1 MMAGSDPRV
10 LGWGHWVS
18 IGIIFFL
25 SGTLSLV
32 YQVLWMKELSLLFGS
47 TAQATATTLTA
58 FFLGLAVGGWTWGR
72 IAPRLRRPLRAY
84 GMLELGIA
92 GCVLFYFVL
101 FDLYGLVYPVLA
113 QEIGHR
119 REVLLIVK
127 FLLGIIVLFPASFL
141 MGGTLPVLGQHMVR
155 TPETLGLGGSALYT
169 VNTLGAALGAYLAG
183 FHLPPLLG
191 FDLTY
196 LLAAGVNGL
205 LAAIVLAAS
214 RRAAPTRLEPAVAR
228 TMAAGPAPMALDR
241 IWALAFATGFV
252 TLALEVLWVQMFAQ
266 VLHNSVFTFAII
278 LITFLFA
285 LAAGAALAHNLI
297 LWRLSPRTTVCLL
310 LVAGGVLVAVTPHL
324 FYVLTDGLT
333 AIGSRQGWVGYQ
345 IRVFALAGM
354 VILLPTVVL
363 GAVFPYLMKLSE
375 AHGRGAGWTLGRLA
389 AANTVGAILGSL
401 VAGFLLLGWVGLW
414 SSIQLLGAVVL
425 VAALLV
431 AASAWAEDRRL
442 AILGCAALVAVLVGA
457 GSARLPHVKLV
468 KGQRLL
474 GSWQGSSGI
483 VTVVQ
488 SGENRLIKVDNHY
501 TLGSTL
507 AIVHQAHQ
515 GSFPLLLHP
524 APRSIFFLGMG
535 TGITAG
541 GALSHSI
548 DSVVVCELVPEAI
561 TAAAQFFSPFANGLF
576 EDPRVTIVAED
587 GRVYLRTTKQKF
599 DVIVADLFV
608 PWKAG
613 TGNLY
618 SKEHFETAK
627 RHLEEEGLFV
637 QWLALSQISSDEL
650 DVIARTMTSVFPLV
664 TVWRGDFHPTR
675 SLLAL
680 VGHERPS
687 PLRSDWRWRQI
698 LHPTLQQNE
707 IIPSRVLSAY
717 GGNLTAAS
725 GLLGPGPINLD
736 DRPRLEFQAPVTQR
750 RVAAGQAHW
759 LLRDELIDFYDR
771 LRSAVPAEQDPYL
784 SAIDP
789 KRWPLATAGLI
800 RHRLHVQKA
809 AGRTEQA
816 AASEAELKALLD
828 SLSDR

>member
-1 MMAGSDPRV
+1 MTAGSDPRV
-10 LGWGHWVS
+10 LGRGHWIS
-18 IGIIFFL
+18 IGTIFFL
-25 SGTLSLV
+25 SGALSLI

-58 FFLGLAVGGWTWGR
+58 FFLGLAVGGWSWGR
-72 IAPRLRRPLRAY
+72 IAPRLARPLRAY

-127 FLLGIIVLFPASFL
+127 FLLGIVVLFPASFL

-196 LLAAGVNGL
+196 LLAAGANGL
-205 LAAIVLAAS
+205 LAAVVLAAS
-214 RRAAPTRLEPAVAR
+214 LRAPPGGRVAAVVPTAP
-228 TMAAGPAPMALDR
+228 AGSAPMALGR
-241 IWALAFATGFV
+241 IWALAFASGFV
-252 TLALEVLWVQMFAQ
+252 TLALEVLWMQMFAQ

-278 LITFLFA
+278 LITFLLA
-285 LAAGAALAHNLI
+285 LAAGAALAHELI
-297 LWRLSPRTTVCLL
+297 RRGLRPRTTLCLL

-324 FYVLTDGLT
+324 FHFLTDGLT
-333 AIGSRQGWVGYQ
+333 AIGSRRGWLGYQ
-345 IRVFALAGM
+345 VRVFGLAGL
-354 VILLPTVVL
+354 VILLPTLIL
-363 GAVFPYLMKLSE
+363 GAVFPYLMKLGE

-389 AANTVGAILGSL
+389 AANTLGAILGSL
-401 VAGFLLLGWVGLW
+401 VAGFLLIGWIGLW
-414 SSIQLLGAVVL
+414 ASIQLLGAAVL

-431 AASAWAEDRRL
+431 AVSAWAEERRSALL
-442 AILGCAALVAVLVGA
+442 ACVAVVAVLVGV
-457 GSARLPHVKLV
+457 GSARLPIVKLAE
-468 KGQRLL
+468 GQRLL
-474 GSWQGSSGI
+474 GTWQGSSGI
-483 VTVVQ
+483 VTVLQ

-501 TLGSTL
+501 TLGSAL
-507 AIVHQAHQ
+507 AIAHQAHQ
-515 GSFPLLLHP
+515 GAFPLLLHP
-524 APRSIFFLGMG
+524 APRDIFFLGMG

-541 GALSHSI
+541 GALTHSI

-561 TAAAQFFSPFANGLF
+561 TAAARFFSPYANGLF

-587 GRVYLRTTKQKF
+587 GRVYLRTTKRKF

-618 SKEHFETAK
+618 SKEHFETA
-627 RHLEEEGLFV
+627 RDHLEDGGLFV
-637 QWLALSQISSDEL
+637 QWLSLSQISRDEF

-680 VGHERPS
+680 VGHQRPS
-687 PLRSDWRWRQI
+687 PLRGDWRWGRNA
-698 LHPTLQQNE
+698 PSTLATE
-707 IIPSRVLSAY
+707 FIPSAVLSAY
-717 GGNLTAAS
+717 AGNLTAAS
-725 GLLGPGPINLD
+725 GLLGPGPINED

-759 LLRDELIDFYDR
+759 LLRDELIDFYER
-771 LRSAVPAEQDPYL
+771 LRSAVPAERDPYL

-789 KRWPLATAGLI
+789 KRWPLVAAGLL
-800 RHRLHVQKA
+800 RHRQLVHKA

-816 AASEAELKALLD
+816 AASEADLKALLAR
-828 SLSDR
+828 LSRE